1 MEENTITAEQ
11 VQDTGTQDA
20 AKAET
25 KAGAGEDAGEV
36 RSEAKAAD
44 SGKAAD
50 GGKAADSGSTST
62 EKAEK
67 TFTQSE
73 VDELIRQR
81 LARQAKQT
89 AQSSEAMAKENTAL
103 KQVNSCYKAG
113 IRPECIEDAAA
124 LAQRYVDDKV
134 DFDGA
139 IARIVEKYPEFLK
152 KSAPRSTGVKTEE
165 KSIEPDSVWRKAMG
179 LK

>member
-20 AKAET
+20 VKAET
-25 KAGAGEDAGEV
+25 KAGAGEDAGKG
-36 RSEAKAAD
+36 RSEA
-44 SGKAAD
+44 KAAD
-50 GGKAADSGSTST
+50 GGKAADSGKADSSTST

-139 IARIVEKYPEFLK
+139 IARIAEKYPEFLK

-179 LK
+179 LKD